1 MDTVQLMALFADP
14 ETLHSLTTSQRLTA
28 GLITTMLGMGITFM
42 SLIILQFVI
51 GLMAKFSGVTELASK
66 EIGPQPQQ
74 TVATPA
80 PVEEQKNDDQLVAA
94 ITVALAV
101 QLGTA
106 ASNIV
111 IRNIKKVEDNSSA
124 WNKVG
129 LAELMNNNS

>member
-1 MDTVQLMALFADP
+1 MDTVQLMAMFADP
-14 ETLHSLTTSQRLTA
+14 ETLKNLTTGQRLTA
-28 GLITTMLGMGITFM
+28 GLITTMLGMGITLL

-51 GLMAKFSGVTELASK
+51 GLMAKFAVGKQPEEQKL
-66 EIGPQPQQ
+66 GPQPQQ
-74 TVATPA
+74 AVVTTDV
-80 PVEEQKNDDQLVAA
+80 VENQHNDEQLVAA

-111 IRNIKKVEDNSSA
+111 IKNISKVEDHSPA